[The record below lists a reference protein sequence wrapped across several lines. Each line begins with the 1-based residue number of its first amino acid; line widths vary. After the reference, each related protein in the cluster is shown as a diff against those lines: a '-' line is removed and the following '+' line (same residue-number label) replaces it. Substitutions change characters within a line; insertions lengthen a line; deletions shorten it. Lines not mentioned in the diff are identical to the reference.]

1 MDRHT
6 QARKVSRIIYQH
18 GTKMS
23 PRLMDS
29 ALDLWERLMKSG
41 NITVDTSAADRRRE
55 EREREEAKLS
65 TKGKET
71 GRSFKIGYGNSRSLN
86 YQIGNDGE
94 LIVTPDKQSTY
105 TPKDYKAML
114 EAITR
119 DIERRERSMEKSK
132 KTGTRWSRIPML
144 LKKPTTTTTKRWE
157 QPQPKAK
164 HQETKMQVQP
174 IPQQATAT
182 RQPWGQSRSL
192 WGNQPA
198 ETSAPVQQTQP
209 TPQSSLTRQPWGTL
223 PRTFAGRIPTTGLS
237 GHQLAGMRAAGLDPM
252 TPGLETMT
260 LDQMKALAAD
270 QAASSVAGL
279 AEKANLAYVRDPRPR
294 KW

>member
-55 EREREEAKLS
+55 ERERNEANLGDRREER
-65 TKGKET
+65 
-71 GRSFKIGYGNSRSLN
+71 GRTYKVRYGDGRTLA
-86 YQIGNDGE
+86 YQTIGNGK
-94 LIVTPDKQSTY
+94 LIVTPDEPGADA
-105 TPKDYKAML
+105 PKDYKAML

-132 KTGTRWSRIPML
+132 KTGTRWSRAPML

-164 HQETKMQVQP
+164 HQTPLVETKVQVQP

-182 RQPWGQSRSL
+182 RQPWGTTRRLWETTPTAEAATTTQQVQPQPFTVAPQAPLDSR
-192 WGNQPA
+192 GNYD
-198 ETSAPVQQTQP
+198 
-209 TPQSSLTRQPWGTL
+209 
-223 PRTFAGRIPTTGLS
+223 LS
-237 GHQLAGMRAAGLDPM
+237 RLNGFQIAGMKAGLDPM
-252 TPGLETMT
+252 APGLEGMSF
-260 LDQMKALAAD
+260 DQM
-270 QAASSVAGL
+270 QAQASEQAKTAVAGI
-279 AEKANLAYVRDPRPR
+279 AERSGLAYVRDNRPR
-294 KW
+294 RF